1 MALNVS
7 VAEHN
12 LTVHTT
18 PPPPPAPT
26 LEKTSLIIFPRFNKI
41 SSSSNYAVIQ
51 KAALY
56 CSVQAI
62 VAGLLLSLGQYLS
75 GSSTAAFSS
84 KHIYAGHKNSL
95 GYTDVENK
103 IDFTFESS
111 WLYSTY
117 FLIFMGTPLLKIVKF
132 FDIVKLI
139 TSVFMYKFHR
149 KLLPSIFSNVLHP
162 C

>member
-7 VAEHN
+7 VAESHSPHN
-12 LTVHTT
+12 
-18 PPPPPAPT
+18 PSPPAPT

-41 SSSSNYAVIQ
+41 SCSSNYAMIQ

-62 VAGLLLSLGQYLS
+62 VAGLPLSLGQYLS

-111 WLYSTY
+111 WLYSTELQGQGAVVAT
-117 FLIFMGTPLLKIVKF
+117 LILRTALHLLQ
-132 FDIVKLI
+132 DQ
-139 TSVFMYKFHR
+139 S
-149 KLLPSIFSNVLHP
+149 
-162 C
+162 